1 MKTKRLLTLAGAAT
15 AVAWLGACSSGPAG
29 CPPGETGA
37 PPNCTVIPTPSTCT
51 QAKLVSAPF
60 GIDAKALD
68 YADFSVPNK
77 GRLDMTL
84 DWTNAPSPMGLY
96 LVPANTCSLDEFNKR
111 TCNFLVQSEPSATK
125 PRKVSAPNLAAGNY
139 RWLVANF
146 SDAQES
152 VSLQIVLS
160 QGDGCPAFG
169 SAAPGGLARGSGLP
183 LTVERAVRP

>member
-1 MKTKRLLTLAGAAT
+1 VTLA
-15 AVAWLGACSSGPAG
+15 WLSACSSTPGQGPPV
-29 CPPGETGA
+29 CPSGETGV
-37 PPNCTVIPTPSTCT
+37 PPNCVSLCQQSTLVT
-51 QAKLVSAPF
+51 ESRGIGAK
-60 GIDAKALD
+60 IIM
-68 YADFSVPNK
+68 YNDFSVPNK

-96 LVPANTCSLDEFNKR
+96 LVPANTCTTVDEFNKR

-125 PRKVSAPNLAAGNY
+125 PRKVSAANLAAGNY

-169 SAAPGGLARGSGLP
+169 SAAPGGLARGSGSP